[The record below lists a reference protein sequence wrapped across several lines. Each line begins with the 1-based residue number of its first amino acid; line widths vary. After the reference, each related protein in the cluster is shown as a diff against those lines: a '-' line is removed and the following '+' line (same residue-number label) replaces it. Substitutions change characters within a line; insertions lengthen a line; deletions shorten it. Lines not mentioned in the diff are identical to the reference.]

1 MSIMTVLDVYNI
13 NMEKVS
19 QIEVDESVF
28 DAEVKEHLFYE
39 IIRAQLA
46 NRRAGT
52 ACTKTRGEVSGG
64 GRKPWKQKGTGR
76 ARAGSSRSPV
86 WRGGGISFG
95 PKPRDYSYQV
105 PKKVKRTALCSAL
118 TKKLKEEKLLI
129 LDKFE
134 LTEIKT
140 KAFQSIMAKLAN
152 SRTLIIDDENQNLS
166 LSARN
171 LPHVKVLPAQGL
183 NLYDI
188 LYYDGLF
195 ITLPSLEK
203 IQRRLVA

>member
-1 MSIMTVLDVYNI
+1 MTVLDVYNI
-13 NMEKVS
+13 NKEKVS
-19 QIEVDESVF
+19 QIEVDESIF
-28 DAEVKEHLFYE
+28 GAEIKEHLFYE

-46 NRRAGT
+46 NRRSGT
-52 ACTKTRGEVSGG
+52 ASTKTKGEVSGG

-76 ARAGSSRSPV
+76 ARSGSSRSPV

-134 LTEIKT
+134 LSAIKT
-140 KAFQSIMAKLAN
+140 KAFKNIMAKLAD
-152 SRTLIIDDENQNLS
+152 SRTLIIDDENRNLS

-171 LPHVKVLPAQGL
+171 MPNVKVLPPQGL

-188 LYYDGLF
+188 LYYDGLL

-203 IQRRLVA
+203 IQRRLAA

>member
-1 MSIMTVLDVYNI
+1 MTVLDVYNI
-13 NMEKVS
+13 HKEKVS

-28 DAEVKEHLFYE
+28 AADVKEHLFYD

-46 NRRAGT
+46 SRRAGT
-52 ACTKTRGEVSGG
+52 ASTKTRGEVSGG

-76 ARAGSSRSPV
+76 ARSGSSRSPV
-86 WRGGGISFG
+86 WRGGGIAFG
-95 PKPRDYSYQV
+95 PHPRDYSYQV
-105 PKKVKRTALCSAL
+105 PKKVRRTALCSAL
-118 TKKLKEEKLLI
+118 TKKLKEEKLII

-134 LTEIKT
+134 LPEIKT
-140 KAFQSIMAKLAN
+140 KSFKAIMTKLAD
-152 SRTLIIDDENQNLS
+152 SRTLIIDEENRNLS

-171 LPHVKVLPAQGL
+171 LPDVKVLPPQGL

-188 LYYDGLF
+188 LYYDGLL

>member
-1 MSIMTVLDVYNI
+1 MTMLDVYNI
-13 NMEKVS
+13 NKEKVT
-19 QIEVDESVF
+19 QVEVDERIF
-28 DAEVKEHLFYE
+28 DSEVKEHLFYE

-46 NRRAGT
+46 NRRSGT

-95 PKPRDYSYQV
+95 PKPRDYSYTV
-105 PKKVKRTALCSAL
+105 PKKVKRIALCSAL
-118 TKKLKEEKLLI
+118 TKKRREEKLMI
-129 LDKFE
+129 LDKFD
-134 LTEIKT
+134 LSAIKT
-140 KAFQSIMAKLAN
+140 KSFTNILDRLGNQ
-152 SRTLIIDDENQNLS
+152 RVLIIDDDNRNLS

-171 LPHVKVLPAQGL
+171 VPHVKVLSPQGL

-188 LYYDGLF
+188 LYHDGLY
-195 ITLPSLEK
+195 ITLPCLEK

>member
-1 MSIMTVLDVYNI
+1 MTVLDVYNI

-152 SRTLIIDDENQNLS
+152 SRTLIIDDENRNLS

>member
-1 MSIMTVLDVYNI
+1 MTILDVYNI
-13 NMEKVS
+13 NKEKVT
-19 QIEVDESVF
+19 QVEVDESIF
-28 DAEVKEHLFYE
+28 DTEVKEHLFYE

-46 NRRAGT
+46 NRRSGT

-76 ARAGSSRSPV
+76 ARSGSSRSPV

-95 PKPRDYSYQV
+95 PKPRDYSYTV
-105 PKKVKRTALCSAL
+105 PKKVKRIALCSAL
-118 TKKLKEEKLLI
+118 TKKRREEKLLI
-129 LDKFE
+129 LDKFD
-134 LTEIKT
+134 LSAIKT
-140 KAFQSIMAKLAN
+140 KSFTNILDRLGNQ
-152 SRTLIIDDENQNLS
+152 RVLIIDDDNRNLC

-171 LPHVKVLPAQGL
+171 VPHVKVLSPQGL

-188 LYYDGLF
+188 LYHDGLY
-195 ITLPSLEK
+195 ITLPCLEK

>member
-1 MSIMTVLDVYNI
+1 MTILDVYNI
-13 NMEKVS
+13 NKEKVT
-19 QIEVDESVF
+19 QVEVDESIF
-28 DAEVKEHLFYE
+28 DTEVKEHLFYE

-46 NRRAGT
+46 NRRSGT

-95 PKPRDYSYQV
+95 PKPRDYSYTV
-105 PKKVKRTALCSAL
+105 PKKVKRIALCSAL
-118 TKKLKEEKLLI
+118 TKKRREEKLMI
-129 LDKFE
+129 LDKFDLAE
-134 LTEIKT
+134 VKT
-140 KAFQSIMAKLAN
+140 KAFTQIIDRLGSQ
-152 SRTLIIDDENQNLS
+152 RVLIIDDDNRNLC

-171 LPHVKVLPAQGL
+171 VPHVKVLPPQGL

-188 LYYDGLF
+188 LYHDGLY
-195 ITLPSLEK
+195 ITLPCLEK
-203 IQRRLVA
+203 LQRRLVA

>member
-1 MSIMTVLDVYNI
+1 MTMLDVYNI
-13 NMEKVS
+13 NKEKVAEV
-19 QIEVDESVF
+19 EVDESIF
-28 DAEVKEHLFYE
+28 DSEVKEHLFYE

-46 NRRAGT
+46 NRRSGT

-95 PKPRDYSYQV
+95 PKPRDYSYTV
-105 PKKVKRTALCSAL
+105 PKKVKRIALCSAL
-118 TKKLKEEKLLI
+118 TKKRREEKLLI
-129 LDKFE
+129 LDKFD
-134 LTEIKT
+134 LSAIKT
-140 KAFQSIMAKLAN
+140 KSFTNILDRLGNQ
-152 SRTLIIDDENQNLS
+152 RVLIIDDDNRNLC

-171 LPHVKVLPAQGL
+171 VPHVKVLSPQGL

-188 LYYDGLF
+188 LYHDGLY
-195 ITLPSLEK
+195 ITLPCLEK

>member
-1 MSIMTVLDVYNI
+1 MTVLDVYNI
-13 NMEKVS
+13 NKEKVS

-28 DAEVKEHLFYE
+28 GVEVKEHLFYE

-46 NRRAGT
+46 NRRSGT

-76 ARAGSSRSPV
+76 ARAGSTRSPV

-105 PKKVKRTALCSAL
+105 PKKVKRVALCSAL
-118 TKKLKEEKLLI
+118 TKKLKEEKILI

-140 KAFQSIMAKLAN
+140 KAFRSILAKLAN

-171 LPHVKVLPAQGL
+171 VPNVKVLPPQGL

-188 LYYDGLF
+188 LYYDGLL

>member
-1 MSIMTVLDVYNI
+1 MTILDVYNI
-13 NMEKVS
+13 NKEKVS
-19 QIEVDESVF
+19 QVEVDESIF

-46 NRRAGT
+46 NRRSGT

-95 PKPRDYSYQV
+95 PKPRDYSYPV
-105 PKKVKRTALCSAL
+105 PKKVKRIALCSAL
-118 TKKLKEEKLLI
+118 TKKRREEKLLI
-129 LDKFE
+129 LDKFD
-134 LTEIKT
+134 LSEIKT
-140 KAFQSIMAKLAN
+140 KAFTNIMDRLG
-152 SRTLIIDDENQNLS
+152 SQRVLIIDDDNRNLC

-171 LPHVKVLPAQGL
+171 VPHVKVLSPQGL

-188 LYYDGLF
+188 LYHDGLY
-195 ITLPSLEK
+195 ITLPCLEK

>member
-1 MSIMTVLDVYNI
+1 MLDVYNI
-13 NMEKVS
+13 NKEKVT
-19 QIEVDESVF
+19 QVEVDESIF
-28 DAEVKEHLFYE
+28 DSEVKEHLFYE

-46 NRRAGT
+46 NRRSGT

-76 ARAGSSRSPV
+76 ARSGSSRSPV

-95 PKPRDYSYQV
+95 PKPRDYSYTV
-105 PKKVKRTALCSAL
+105 PKKVKRIALCSAL
-118 TKKLKEEKLLI
+118 TKKRREEKLLI
-129 LDKFE
+129 LDKFD
-134 LTEIKT
+134 LSAIKT
-140 KAFQSIMAKLAN
+140 KAFTNILDRLGNQ
-152 SRTLIIDDENQNLS
+152 RVLIIDDDNRNLC

-171 LPHVKVLPAQGL
+171 VPHVKVLSPQGL

-188 LYYDGLF
+188 LYHDGLY
-195 ITLPSLEK
+195 ITLPCLEK

>member
-1 MSIMTVLDVYNI
+1 MTMLDVYNI
-13 NMEKVS
+13 NKEKVT
-19 QIEVDESVF
+19 QVEVDESIF
-28 DAEVKEHLFYE
+28 DIEVKEHLFYE

-46 NRRAGT
+46 NRRSGT

-64 GRKPWKQKGTGR
+64 GRKPWKQNGTGR

-95 PKPRDYSYQV
+95 PKPRDYSYTV
-105 PKKVKRTALCSAL
+105 PKKVKRIALCSAL
-118 TKKLKEEKLLI
+118 TKKRREEKLLI
-129 LDKFE
+129 LDKFD
-134 LTEIKT
+134 LSAIKT
-140 KAFQSIMAKLAN
+140 KSFAN
-152 SRTLIIDDENQNLS
+152 ILHRLGNQRVLIIDDDNRNLC

-171 LPHVKVLPAQGL
+171 VPHVKVLSPQGL

-188 LYYDGLF
+188 LYHDGLY
-195 ITLPSLEK
+195 ITLPCLEK

>member
-1 MSIMTVLDVYNI
+1 MTILDVYNI
-13 NMEKVS
+13 NKEKVT
-19 QIEVDESVF
+19 QVEVDERIF
-28 DAEVKEHLFYE
+28 EAEVKEHLFYE

-46 NRRAGT
+46 NRRSGT

-86 WRGGGISFG
+86 WRGGGVSFG
-95 PKPRDYSYQV
+95 PKPRDYSYTV
-105 PKKVKRTALCSAL
+105 PKKVKRIALCSAL
-118 TKKLKEEKLLI
+118 TKKRREDKLI
-129 LDKFE
+129 IFDKIE
-134 LTEIKT
+134 LAEVKT
-140 KAFQSIMAKLAN
+140 KAFTSIMDRLGN
-152 SRTLIIDDENQNLS
+152 QRVLIIDDDNLNLC

-171 LPHVKVLPAQGL
+171 VPHVKVLPPQGI

-188 LYYDGLF
+188 LYHDGLY
-195 ITLPSLEK
+195 ITLPCLEK

>member
-1 MSIMTVLDVYNI
+1 MTVLDVYNI
-13 NMEKVS
+13 NKEKVS

-28 DAEVKEHLFYE
+28 GAEVKEHLFYE

-46 NRRAGT
+46 NRRSGT

-76 ARAGSSRSPV
+76 ARSGSSRSPV

-105 PKKVKRTALCSAL
+105 PKKVKRVALCSAL
-118 TKKLKEEKLLI
+118 TKKLKEEKILI

-134 LTEIKT
+134 LSEIKT
-140 KAFQSIMAKLAN
+140 KAFKSIMAKLAN
-152 SRTLIIDDENQNLS
+152 SRTLIIDDGNENLS

-171 LPHVKVLPAQGL
+171 VPNVKVLPPQGL

-188 LYYDGLF
+188 LYYDGLL

>member
-1 MSIMTVLDVYNI
+1 MTMLDVYNI
-13 NMEKVS
+13 NKEKVT
-19 QIEVDESVF
+19 QVEVDESIF
-28 DAEVKEHLFYE
+28 DIEVKEHLFYE

-46 NRRAGT
+46 NRRSGT

-95 PKPRDYSYQV
+95 PKPRDYSYTV
-105 PKKVKRTALCSAL
+105 PKKVKRIALCSAL
-118 TKKLKEEKLLI
+118 TKKRREEKLLI
-129 LDKFE
+129 LDKFD
-134 LTEIKT
+134 LSAIKT
-140 KAFQSIMAKLAN
+140 KSFTNILDRLGNQ
-152 SRTLIIDDENQNLS
+152 RVLIIDDDNRNLC

-171 LPHVKVLPAQGL
+171 VPHVKVLSPQGL

-188 LYYDGLF
+188 LYHDGLY
-195 ITLPSLEK
+195 ITLPCLEK

>member
-1 MSIMTVLDVYNI
+1 MTVLDVYNI
-13 NMEKVS
+13 NREKVS
-19 QIEVDESVF
+19 QIEVDETIFS
-28 DAEVKEHLFYE
+28 AEIKEHLFYE

-76 ARAGSSRSPV
+76 ARSGSSRSPI
-86 WRGGGISFG
+86 WRGGGVVFG

-105 PKKVKRTALCSAL
+105 PKKVKRVALCSAL
-118 TKKLKEEKLLI
+118 TKKLKEEKLLVV
-129 LDKFE
+129 DKIE
-134 LTEIKT
+134 LSEIKT
-140 KAFQSIMAKLAN
+140 KVFKDIMAKLAT
-152 SRTLIIDDENQNLS
+152 SRTLIIDDENRNLS

-171 LPHVKVLPAQGL
+171 LPNVKVLLPQGL

-188 LYYDGLF
+188 LYYDGLL
-195 ITLPSLEK
+195 ITLQGLEK
-203 IQRRLVA
+203 IQRRLAA

>member
-1 MSIMTVLDVYNI
+1 MTILDVYNI
-13 NMEKVS
+13 NKEKVT
-19 QIEVDESVF
+19 QVEVDESIF

-46 NRRAGT
+46 NRRSGT

-95 PKPRDYSYQV
+95 PKPRDYSYTV
-105 PKKVKRTALCSAL
+105 PKKVKRLALCSAL
-118 TKKLKEEKLLI
+118 TKKRREEKLII
-129 LDKFE
+129 LDKIE
-134 LTEIKT
+134 LAEIKT
-140 KAFQSIMAKLAN
+140 KAFTSIMDRLG
-152 SRTLIIDDENQNLS
+152 SRRVLIIDDDNRNLC

-171 LPHVKVLPAQGL
+171 VPHVKVLPPQGL
-183 NLYDI
+183 NLYDL
-188 LYYDGLF
+188 LYHDGLY
-195 ITLPSLEK
+195 ITLPCLEK

>member
-1 MSIMTVLDVYNI
+1 MTILDVYNI
-13 NMEKVS
+13 NKEKVT
-19 QIEVDESVF
+19 QVEVDESIF

-46 NRRAGT
+46 NRRSGT

-95 PKPRDYSYQV
+95 PKPRDYSYTV

-118 TKKLKEEKLLI
+118 TKKRREEKLMI
-129 LDKFE
+129 LDKFDLAE
-134 LTEIKT
+134 VKT
-140 KAFQSIMAKLAN
+140 KAFTQIIDRLGSH
-152 SRTLIIDDENQNLS
+152 RVLIIDDDNRNLC

-171 LPHVKVLPAQGL
+171 VPHVKVLPPQGL

-188 LYYDGLF
+188 LYHDGLY
-195 ITLPSLEK
+195 ITLPCLEK
-203 IQRRLVA
+203 LQRRLVA

>member
-1 MSIMTVLDVYNI
+1 MTMLDVYNI
-13 NMEKVS
+13 NKEKVT
-19 QIEVDESVF
+19 QVEVDESIF
-28 DAEVKEHLFYE
+28 DIEVKEHLFYE

-46 NRRAGT
+46 NRRSGT

-76 ARAGSSRSPV
+76 ARSGSSRSPV

-95 PKPRDYSYQV
+95 PKPRDYSYTV
-105 PKKVKRTALCSAL
+105 PKKVKRIALCSAL
-118 TKKLKEEKLLI
+118 TKKRREEKLLI
-129 LDKFE
+129 LDKFD
-134 LTEIKT
+134 LSAIKT
-140 KAFQSIMAKLAN
+140 KAFTNILDRLGNQ
-152 SRTLIIDDENQNLS
+152 RVLIIDDDNRNLC

-171 LPHVKVLPAQGL
+171 VPHVKVLSPQGL

-188 LYYDGLF
+188 LYHDGLY
-195 ITLPSLEK
+195 ITLPCLEK